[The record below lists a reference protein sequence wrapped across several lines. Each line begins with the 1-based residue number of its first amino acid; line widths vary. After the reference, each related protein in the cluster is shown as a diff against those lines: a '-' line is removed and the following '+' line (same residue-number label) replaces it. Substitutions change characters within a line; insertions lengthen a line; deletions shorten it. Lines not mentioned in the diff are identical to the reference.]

1 MIGLTIKLVA
11 TPLII
16 YLVDLLSNQV
26 NYASWWQ
33 ILMVSLFLAAVG
45 QFLEAGQLMN
55 GSVIINAG
63 LNLIVN
69 TLLLDLS
76 NTVFSQTTVT
86 FYGAVITALLI
97 VVVEYFYHRYLM
109 TSGRIQKFPYKGK
122 K

>member
-33 ILMVSLFLAAVG
+33 IMMVSLFLAAVG
-45 QFLEAGQLMN
+45 QFLEAGQLMK
-55 GSVIINAG
+55 GSVVINAG

-69 TLLLDLS
+69 TLLLYLS
-76 NTVFSQTTVT
+76 NMVLSQTTVT
-86 FYGAVITALLI
+86 IYGAVITALLI
-97 VVVEYFYHRYLM
+97 VVVEYFYHRYLV
-109 TSGRIQKFPYKGK
+109 TSERKFPF
-122 K
+122 